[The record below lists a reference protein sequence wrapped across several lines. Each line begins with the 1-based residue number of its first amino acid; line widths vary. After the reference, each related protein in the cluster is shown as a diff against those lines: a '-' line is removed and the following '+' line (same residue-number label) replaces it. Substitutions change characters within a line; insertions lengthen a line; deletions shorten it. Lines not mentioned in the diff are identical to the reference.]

1 MKGQFPQFDPG
12 AAVDYKAI
20 WETALFVFDTN
31 VLLNLYRYQAST
43 RDQLLD
49 ILGKLSE
56 RIWIPHH
63 VALEF
68 QRNRFTVLAD
78 QNKRFSEVQNVV
90 SKAKDGLR
98 IDLEKLQL
106 ERRHSLIDPA
116 PLVDGF
122 DLLANTFLASLEE
135 IQRDQQKLTEPD
147 PLKDKIETL
156 FSGRVGPEVSKQAE
170 IDTIYSSAE
179 KRYQLEIPPGYLDAN
194 KDKSGPAEYVH
205 SGVNY
210 KRKYGDFLIWHQLL
224 SYAKEQGIQS
234 VVFVTDDAKDDW
246 WWKVKSDGPK
256 TLGPRPELRDEASR
270 VGGISQFNMYK
281 PEGFLR
287 YSKEFMKSD
296 ISNEAIQE
304 VRDVSSVRTENVRRH
319 RDMMNRARGAER
331 AVHAWLIKH
340 HGQVDANQRGYPDFT
355 VKLNGGNIGFEVKLI
370 SHPKFIG
377 QRARE
382 FVHQAHY
389 EATEGDLDGVTIVLV
404 TENESDATELINRWL
419 SKWRTELPIT
429 VSLLVGV
436 LDMSESGDGSFVPF
450 AKMSADETNIM

>member
-12 AAVDYKAI
+12 AKVDYKTI
-20 WETALFVFDTN
+20 WETSLFVFDTN

-49 ILGKLSE
+49 VLSKLSD

-78 QNKRFSEVQNVV
+78 QNKRFSDVQSVV
-90 SKAKDGLR
+90 SKAKEGLR

-122 DLLANTFLASLEE
+122 DSLANEFLTSLEK
-135 IQRDQQKLTEPD
+135 IQKDQQKLTDPD

-156 FSGRVGPEVSKQAE
+156 FSGRVGPEAGEQAE
-170 IDTIYSSAE
+170 IDTVYGNAE

-194 KDKSGPAEYVH
+194 KDKHGPAEYVH
-205 SGVNY
+205 GGVNY
-210 KRKYGDFLIWHQLL
+210 KRKYGDYLIWHQLL
-224 SYAKEQGIQS
+224 SYAKEKEIKS

-270 VGGISQFNMYK
+270 IGGITQFNMYK
-281 PEGFLR
+281 PEGFLT
-287 YSKEFMKSD
+287 YSKEFLQSD

-304 VRDVSSVRTENVRRH
+304 VRDVSSVRSENARRH
-319 RDMMNRARGAER
+319 RDIVNRVRGAER
-331 AVHAWLIKH
+331 AVYTWLIKH
-340 HGQVDANQRGYPDFT
+340 HDQVDENQRGYPDFA
-355 VKLNGGNIGFEVKLI
+355 VKLNGGNVGFEVKLV
-370 SHPKFIG
+370 SQPRMMGH
-377 QRARE
+377 RVRE
-382 FVHQAHY
+382 LVHQAHF
-389 EATEGDLDGVTIVLV
+389 ETTEGDLDSVTIVLV
-404 TENESDATELINRWL
+404 TENESDAMELTNRWL
-419 SKWRTELPIT
+419 SKWRTDLPIT

-436 LDMSESGDGSFVPF
+436 LDVDELENGSFVPF
-450 AKMSADETNIM
+450 TKMSSGETNIM

>member
-12 AAVDYKAI
+12 AKVDYKAI
-20 WETALFVFDTN
+20 WETSLFVFDTN

-49 ILGKLSE
+49 ILNKLSD

-78 QNKRFSEVQNVV
+78 QNKRFSEVQRVV

-98 IDLEKLQL
+98 SDLEELQL

-122 DLLANTFLASLEE
+122 DSLASEFLASLEK
-135 IQRDQQKLTEPD
+135 IQKDQQKLTDPD
-147 PLKDKIETL
+147 PLKDEIETL
-156 FSGRVGPEVSKQAE
+156 FNGRVGPEVVEQSEVDA
-170 IDTIYSSAE
+170 IYGNAE
-179 KRYQLEIPPGYLDAN
+179 KRYQMEIPPGYLDAN
-194 KDKSGPAEYVH
+194 KDKHGPAEYVH
-205 SGVNY
+205 GGVNY

-224 SYAKEQGIQS
+224 SYAKEQEIKS

-270 VGGISQFNMYK
+270 VGGITQFNMYK
-281 PEGFLR
+281 PEGFLT
-287 YSKEFMKSD
+287 YSKEFLQSD

-304 VRDVSSVRTENVRRH
+304 VRDVSRIRTEDARRPIDIMH
-319 RDMMNRARGAER
+319 RAERAER
-331 AVHAWLIKH
+331 AVYTWLIKYY
-340 HGQVDANQRGYPDFT
+340 GQVDENHGQYPDFT
-355 VKLNGGNIGFEVKLI
+355 VKLTERRIGFEVKTLF
-370 SHPKFIG
+370 HPRIPGTRF
-377 QRARE
+377 RE
-382 FVHQAHY
+382 FVYQAQY
-389 EATEGDLDGVTIVLV
+389 KSTEGGLDSVTIVFV
-404 TENESDATELINRWL
+404 TDSDSNARKLMTRYS
-419 SKWRTELPIT
+419 SKWRDNLPTT
-429 VSLLVGV
+429 VTILIGV
-436 LDMSESGDGSFVPF
+436 LDVDESGVGSFVPF
-450 AKMSADETNIM
+450 AIISPNETDVL